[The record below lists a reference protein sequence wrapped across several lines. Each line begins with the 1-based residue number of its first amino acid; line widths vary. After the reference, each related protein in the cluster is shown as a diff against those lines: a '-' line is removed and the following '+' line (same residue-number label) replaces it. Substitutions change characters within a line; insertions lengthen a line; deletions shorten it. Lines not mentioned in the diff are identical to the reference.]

1 MGCRVKPGNDDW
13 AADVLYSASEQQ
25 DRREDVMGSKTAAM
39 AACLAALLAQGGA
52 VRAAEVSVIASTA
65 MREVL
70 EELVPMFERAS
81 GHKVT
86 LSFLSGGVLPVKV
99 KEGAQA
105 DLVVTTPQTID
116 DLVKAGRVEAGT
128 RIDFVRSGAG
138 VAVRAG
144 ARKPDIATP
153 DAFKNALLAAKTVG
167 YSQGPSGVHFMTV
180 LARLGIADQIK
191 AKGVV
196 PPLGQRVGALIAK
209 GEAEIGVQQITE
221 LLLIPGIDFVGPL
234 PKELQANIVYA
245 TATPSNAKE
254 RQAAAALVKFLSS
267 EPALPVIKKM
277 GLEPG

>member
-1 MGCRVKPGNDDW
+1 MWSKN
-13 AADVLYSASEQQ
+13 AAA
-25 DRREDVMGSKTAAM
+25 
-39 AACLAALLAQGGA
+39 AACLAVLLAQGGA
-52 VRAAEVSVIASTA
+52 VHAADVAVIASTA

-70 EELVPMFERAS
+70 DELVPMFERVS

-86 LSFLSGGVLPVKV
+86 VTFLSGAVLPGKV

-105 DLVVTTPQTID
+105 DLVVTTPETIE

-128 RIDFVRSGAG
+128 RVDFVRSGAG

-144 ARKPDIATP
+144 AAKPDIATP
-153 DAFKNALLAAKTVG
+153 DAFKRALLAAKTVG
-167 YSQGPSGVHFMTV
+167 YSQGPSGVHFMNV
-180 LARLGIADQIK
+180 LAKLGITEEVK

-196 PPLGQRVGALIAK
+196 PPLGQRVGALVAK
-209 GEAEIGVQQITE
+209 GDAEIGVQQITE

-245 TATPSNAKE
+245 TATPANAKE

-277 GLEPG
+277 GLEPARS